1 MVDGGRQVGVYVDR
15 EARRVDKNEE
25 GRGKKRKE
33 KKKGRRQRKLP
44 GDWSWEISR
53 LGGD

>member
-1 MVDGGRQVGVYVDR
+1 MMRKG
-15 EARRVDKNEE
+15 EK
-25 GRGKKRKE
+25 KE
-33 KKKGRRQRKLP
+33 KKKKDERRQRKLP